1 METIKTFLRP
11 VIDLKVGSGHEVA
24 KTVQWTVFSESP
36 SSYAARGAQI
46 KRLRKI
52 SGYSVH
58 DLQMIFGFD
67 YPQAIYAWDRERRLQ
82 AVKMLQW
89 SILSESPSSCAAKAG
104 KNAPTIDNLLVLS
117 YLFDVNISE
126 IVVSSNIEIKI
137 YNAEKTA

>member
-11 VIDLKVGSGHEVA
+11 VIDLKG
-24 KTVQWTVFSESP
+24 T
-36 SSYAARGAQI
+36 GAQI
-46 KRLRKI
+46 KRLRKLR
-52 SGYSVH
+52 GYSVH
-58 DLQMIFGFD
+58 DLQVIFGFD

-82 AVKMLQW
+82 AGKMLQW
-89 SILSESPSSCAAKAG
+89 SILSESPSSYAAKAG

-126 IVVSSNIEIKI
+126 IVVSSNIEIKL

>member
-36 SSYAARGAQI
+36 SSCAARGAQI
-46 KRLRKI
+46 KRLRKLR
-52 SGYSVH
+52 GYSVH
-58 DLQMIFGFD
+58 DLQVIFGFD
-67 YPQAIYAWDRERRLQ
+67 YPQAIYAWEQ
-82 AVKMLQW
+82 
-89 SILSESPSSCAAKAG
+89 G

-126 IVVSSNIEIKI
+126 IVVSSNIEIKL

>member
-1 METIKTFLRP
+1 METFKTFLRP

-46 KRLRKI
+46 RRQSRRLRNWKLLTFALARIGIKRLKKLR
-52 SGYSVH
+52 GYSVH
-58 DLQMIFGFD
+58 DLQVIFGFD
-67 YPQAIYAWDRERRLQ
+67 YPQAIYAWEQ
-82 AVKMLQW
+82 
-89 SILSESPSSCAAKAG
+89 G

-126 IVVSSNIEIKI
+126 IVVSSNIEIKL